1 MKKAFVIVAL
11 LMLVSSIS
19 YAAECSPCADLKSGD
34 AAKACGARLCNGAC
48 NAVLGWTEIFF
59 RPGKVACE
67 GGNLVV
73 GFFRGIGYAITR
85 TVVGVVEVA
94 TFWTPG
100 ESIVTVDGC
109 PVCAYKK

>member
-1 MKKAFVIVAL
+1 MKKVVMLVAL
-11 LMLVSSIS
+11 LMLVSSLS
-19 YAAECSPCADLKSGD
+19 YAECGPCADLKSTD
-34 AAKACGARLCNGAC
+34 TTKACGARLCNGAC
-48 NAVLGWTEIFF
+48 NAVFGWTEIFF

-73 GFFRGIGYAITR
+73 GFFRGLGYALKR

-100 ESIVTVDGC
+100 DSIVTVDGC
-109 PVCAYKK
+109 PLCAYKK